1 MLSLRNSQ
9 RQQRREERRKRR
21 AVVPSLQGQNPL
33 APADP
38 PPPAD
43 TPPPADAP
51 PPADHRQDGVAEGWE
66 HTWSSSPFL
75 PVVASAEKVAAM
87 MRLAAAAAGAAKG
100 RGGDGASIMCGSP
113 S

>member
-21 AVVPSLQGQNPL
+21 GVAPSIQEQHPL
-33 APADP
+33 APAD
-38 PPPAD
+38 
-43 TPPPADAP
+43 TP

-75 PVVASAEKVAAM
+75 PVVASAERVAAM
-87 MRLAAAAAGAAKG
+87 MRLATAAAGVAKG
-100 RGGDGASIMCGSP
+100 TDEVVFEDDTCTD
-113 S
+113 

>member
-21 AVVPSLQGQNPL
+21 GVAPSVQEQHPL

-43 TPPPADAP
+43 TPPPAD
-51 PPADHRQDGVAEGWE
+51 HRQDGVAEGLE

-75 PVVASAEKVAAM
+75 PVVASAERVAAM
-87 MRLAAAAAGAAKG
+87 MRLAAAAAEAAKG
-100 RGGDGASIMCGSP
+100 TDEVVFEDDTCTD
-113 S
+113 